1 VDLQLGIGSIGTL
14 ISHHLRLALPSSPI
28 SLIVKNA
35 HRFPSTRIYPHG
47 KPGDPPISLS
57 VERDGQVAT
66 SDGYELEIWHDGR
79 AERFLRAQRI
89 EMEEEEETPPNGPI
103 DSLIVCLK
111 TSGTMAALQTLRN
124 RLSPS
129 SVITLIHNGMGVYD
143 ELCSSL
149 WPDPRTRPFFII
161 GTTTH
166 GATIGR
172 EGGSVSHKSKPG
184 EGDFK
189 FGVVPDPRK
198 EMDME
203 AWLWGRSTSTAPI
216 LATPPSPSLPLSL
229 IPNCSTDHQNLS
241 DTITA
246 LMSVTQLSPSFLPM
260 AHLHHQLLLKLA
272 VNSVINPLTAV
283 LGAGSLP
290 NGALFGS
297 DPSHRLIRDL
307 AKESSD
313 VLTAY
318 LHSLS
323 APHSPP
329 FDVIRLFSW
338 EGIERRVIALIKA
351 TSENTS
357 SMAADVSKGR
367 TTEIEHITGYIIALA
382 KRLGVDAPC
391 HKMIRQMVKFTA
403 EVNGLKMGLIP
414 GITTLIKDRRSDIEN
429 KRSKGRQLSP
439 RELSIKEKE
448 LELEERR
455 LWLAEEQVL
464 ETKRVRRRIRT
475 TTEKMEDAQ
484 GRLIRKEF
492 MADPTG
498 KPTPPPA
505 RKPTREEERNRIYVE
520 SLPLEPLASDLRS
533 AHQAMAAEA
542 EASRP
547 RESES
552 AATTITP
559 APDASRY
566 IVSPSPPSMDALI
579 SAVPRNAPQQEHSA
593 FSSWA
598 SPGQADSTDATPL
611 TSPRI
616 EYPSPPPPPSPPA
629 DSIDPL
635 PSGLKPESSI
645 FDRYRNRFPRGGF
658 SSSMDQLIINA
669 PRVDR
674 VWDLAGDHILPSLS
688 PGIRLVDQIVARV
701 SEDMSRGGLGT
712 TLDGL
717 IAGAPRQERVWPLD
731 EGVRTGEE
739 KRVIKGRFITSRT
752 SGS

>member
-1 VDLQLGIGSIGTL
+1 
-14 ISHHLRLALPSSPI
+14 
-28 SLIVKNA
+28 
-35 HRFPSTRIYPHG
+35 
-47 KPGDPPISLS
+47 
-57 VERDGQVAT
+57 
-66 SDGYELEIWHDGR
+66 
-79 AERFLRAQRI
+79 
-89 EMEEEEETPPNGPI
+89 
-103 DSLIVCLK
+103 
-111 TSGTMAALQTLRN
+111 
-124 RLSPS
+124 
-129 SVITLIHNGMGVYD
+129 
-143 ELCSSL
+143 
-149 WPDPRTRPFFII
+149 
-161 GTTTH
+161 
-166 GATIGR
+166 
-172 EGGSVSHKSKPG
+172 
-184 EGDFK
+184 
-189 FGVVPDPRK
+189 
-198 EMDME
+198 
-203 AWLWGRSTSTAPI
+203 
-216 LATPPSPSLPLSL
+216 
-229 IPNCSTDHQNLS
+229 
-241 DTITA
+241 
-246 LMSVTQLSPSFLPM
+246 
-260 AHLHHQLLLKLA
+260 
-272 VNSVINPLTAV
+272 
-283 LGAGSLP
+283 
-290 NGALFGS
+290 
-297 DPSHRLIRDL
+297 
-307 AKESSD
+307 
-313 VLTAY
+313 
-318 LHSLS
+318 
-323 APHSPP
+323 
-329 FDVIRLFSW
+329 
-338 EGIERRVIALIKA
+338 
-351 TSENTS
+351 
-357 SMAADVSKGR
+357 
-367 TTEIEHITGYIIALA
+367 
-382 KRLGVDAPC
+382 
-391 HKMIRQMVKFTA
+391 
-403 EVNGLKMGLIP
+403 
-414 GITTLIKDRRSDIEN
+414 
-429 KRSKGRQLSP
+429 
-439 RELSIKEKE
+439 
-448 LELEERR
+448 
-455 LWLAEEQVL
+455 
-464 ETKRVRRRIRT
+464 
-475 TTEKMEDAQ
+475 
-484 GRLIRKEF
+484 

-635 PSGLKPESSI
+635 PPGLKPESSI